1 MSSLLERP
9 LKSGRDKKAP
19 PSILT
24 GLPQVNL
31 LPPEVRA
38 ARGLQSIKRWLVIAL
53 LVVVALCALVW
64 LYAQS
69 VAANAKS
76 DLETAQ
82 AETVRLTQEQAKY
95 AEVPKVKA
103 QLADAERALAIG
115 GATDVEWRQF
125 FDAITAVLPDDVS
138 IDTFGMTGATP
149 MTAPELSTD
158 PLQAPSV
165 GQIAFGARSATV
177 PDVAELV
184 EALNSI
190 PGFSDAFVTSVA
202 VSEDEVSGA
211 FYAIQATVQYSADTY
226 SHRFDPADPAA
237 DAETDEGK

>member
-1 MSSLLERP
+1 MTSLLERP
-9 LKSGRDKKAP
+9 LKSSKDKKAP
-19 PSILT
+19 PSIIT

-38 ARGLQSIKRWLVIAL
+38 ARGLQSIKRWLVVAL
-53 LVVVALCALVW
+53 LVVVALCALAW

-69 VAANAKS
+69 VASTAQA

-82 AETVRLTQEQAKY
+82 ADTARLTLEQGKY

-103 QLADAERALAIG
+103 QLADAQLALQIG
-115 GATDVEWRQF
+115 GATDVEWRSY
-125 FDAITAVLPDDVS
+125 FDAITAVLPDDLS
-138 IDTFGMTGATP
+138 IDSFGMLGATP
-149 MTAPELSTD
+149 MAAPEVSTD

-177 PDVAELV
+177 PDSAALIEG
-184 EALNSI
+184 LNSI

-202 VSEDEVSGA
+202 VNEDDVSGV
-211 FYAIQATVQYSADTY
+211 FYAIQATVQYTTDAY
-226 SHRFDPADPAA
+226 SHRFDPVDPSTD
-237 DAETDEGK
+237 DATDESK